1 LVTHGLTSHRTSV
14 AFGGALERC
23 YVHRPSFVT
32 VQARDASG
40 VNCRVGGDN
49 FSVKLRGPIKDLV
62 ASVHDRDDGTY
73 VAEFTAPVTGEYA
86 LLVLLDGRHIH
97 GSPFVLRVGSGA
109 AHGPSCVLLEA
120 AGEKGGFPSRAH
132 DGVAPSS
139 APLTS
144 PRPPLVAGVEMRFVL
159 EAHDE
164 RGGRITHGGEHVQA
178 WLQPAPDAQPAA
190 VASLVGGP
198 HARAPPELAI
208 DDRGDGTYLVRLRVY
223 VAGPYEL
230 HVLLGAR
237 AAEERIGG
245 TPLALRVVPGP
256 ACAPATTLHVLSPS
270 GVPMPHGTPFAPVH
284 AGEETSFMLLANDS
298 YGNACGRGGGR
309 FEMAVEHSTSAD
321 ARDDFFVATDLVD
334 HADGRYSGSL
344 RAGRAGEALLRVSL
358 DGAPIGT
365 PFVVPIVSGPTCAA
379 CCRVRVARASLDAH
393 ADPHRWAALHASAPL
408 GKGAALG
415 CPPQR
420 VGQPAGAGRGFGA
433 AGTSPSAPN
442 TARGF
447 GAAGTS
453 PSAPLPQLT
462 MGVGETA
469 EALIE
474 AYDAYGNPR
483 GRGALTGT
491 EWPLNATECL

>member
-1 LVTHGLTSHRTSV
+1 MVTHGLTSHRTSV

-120 AGEKGGFPSRAH
+120 TDEK

-144 PRPPLVAGVEMRFVL
+144 LHPPLVAGVEMRFVL

-198 HARAPPELAI
+198 HARAAPELAI
-208 DDRGDGTYLVRLRVY
+208 DDRCDGTYLVRLRVY

-256 ACAPATTLHVLSPS
+256 ALAPATTLHVLSPS
-270 GVPMPHGTPFAPVH
+270 GMPMPHGTPFAPVP
-284 AGEETSFMLLANDS
+284 AGEETSFMLLANDA

-321 ARDDFFVATDLVD
+321 ARDDFYVATDLVD

-365 PFVVPIVSGPTCAA
+365 PFVVPIVPGPTCAA

-393 ADPHRWAALHASAPL
+393 ADPVGWAALHASAPW
-408 GKGAALG
+408 GKGAGLG

-420 VGQPAGAGRGFGA
+420 AHRTAGAGRGGEA
-433 AGTSPSAPN
+433 V
-442 TARGF
+442 
-447 GAAGTS
+447 GTS

-469 EALIE
+469 EALLE

-483 GRGALTGT
+483 ACGAPTGT
-491 EWPLNATECL
+491 EWPQHATECPLRVPRIAI

>member
-270 GVPMPHGTPFAPVH
+270 GVT
-284 AGEETSFMLLANDS
+284 ET
-298 YGNACGRGGGR
+298 
-309 FEMAVEHSTSAD
+309 
-321 ARDDFFVATDLVD
+321 
-334 HADGRYSGSL
+334 
-344 RAGRAGEALLRVSL
+344 
-358 DGAPIGT
+358 
-365 PFVVPIVSGPTCAA
+365 
-379 CCRVRVARASLDAH
+379 
-393 ADPHRWAALHASAPL
+393 
-408 GKGAALG
+408 
-415 CPPQR
+415 
-420 VGQPAGAGRGFGA
+420 
-433 AGTSPSAPN
+433 
-442 TARGF
+442 
-447 GAAGTS
+447 
-453 PSAPLPQLT
+453 
-462 MGVGETA
+462 
-469 EALIE
+469 
-474 AYDAYGNPR
+474 
-483 GRGALTGT
+483 
-491 EWPLNATECL
+491 